1 MDSNLSLKVAESYWF
16 RSFDT
21 MLQWLD
27 FSACGSPSVVY
38 FMNETKAILLI
49 IAGCAVIYLGF
60 TSKQFYVANAG
71 TRLGPPVA
79 RWKGRLFFVVGG
91 AVSLFVGLK
100 YFFDVNK

>member
-1 MDSNLSLKVAESYWF
+1 M
-16 RSFDT
+16 T
-21 MLQWLD
+21 
-27 FSACGSPSVVY
+27 
-38 FMNETKAILLI
+38 ETKAILCI
-49 IAGCAVIYLGF
+49 VAGSAAIFAGF
-60 TSKQFYVANAG
+60 TVKQFYVANAG